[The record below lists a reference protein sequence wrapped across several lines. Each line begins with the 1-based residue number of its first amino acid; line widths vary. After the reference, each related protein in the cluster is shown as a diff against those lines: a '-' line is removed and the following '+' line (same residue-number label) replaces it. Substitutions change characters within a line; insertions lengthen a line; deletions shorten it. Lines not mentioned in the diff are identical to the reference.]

1 VSSSDQSTTLP
12 DVMLSALDGLLTLAA
27 DPTAGA
33 RFAELTVARAKVL
46 EAEQHLESDRAA
58 FGAHEERV
66 RSDLARLESDLEK
79 FREQTEAKEGAL
91 VGRREHQAE
100 VERLWAGIVFPN
112 ELPEKPLRPMAMT
125 GREAGDARE

>member
-1 VSSSDQSTTLP
+1 MSSSDQSTTLP
-12 DVMLSALDGLLTLAA
+12 DVMLSVLDGLLTLAA

-66 RSDLARLESDLEK
+66 RSDLARLNRTSKSSESKL
-79 FREQTEAKEGAL
+79 R
-91 VGRREHQAE
+91 RRE
-100 VERLWAGIVFPN
+100 VRWSAGRNTRPKLSGYGLGSSFRTSC
-112 ELPEKPLRPMAMT
+112 LRSPCD
-125 GREAGDARE
+125 RWQ